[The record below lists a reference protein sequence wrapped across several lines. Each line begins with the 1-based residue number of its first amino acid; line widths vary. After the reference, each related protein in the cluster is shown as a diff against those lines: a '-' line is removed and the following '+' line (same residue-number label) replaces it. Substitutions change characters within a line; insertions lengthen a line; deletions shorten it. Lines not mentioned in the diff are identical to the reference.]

1 MHVPIFDL
9 RVVDEE
15 LKSDLLESVSKVLHH
30 GRLFLGPEV
39 EEFEEAVCK
48 YIGSKHAVGVDSGSS
63 ALYLALRSSGI
74 GPGDE
79 VITTP
84 LTWVIS
90 ANAIQACG
98 AEPVF
103 ADVQD
108 DFNIDPASVEKM
120 IGPRTRAIVPVHYAG
135 QMCNMPAI
143 ESIARKNDLL
153 IIEDAAQAFGATL
166 GGRKAGCF
174 SSAGAFS
181 MNPMKSLGGYGEAG
195 IVVTDDDEIYQR
207 LKKLRHAGTTS
218 DPKKVITNYCEEISL
233 NHKMDTVN
241 AAMLLVA
248 LRHLPTRQKIREEI
262 ALRLRSGL
270 PATVQSQPVISDHTH
285 ARYVYPIRVPLRDKL
300 RNFLEKN
307 GIETKVMHEPLVSDA
322 PAHQRCRSK
331 SPNARKILDSSLVI
345 PSHEKLSNGQVEYI
359 IRSIQQFGDQWW

>member
-1 MHVPIFDL
+1 
-9 RVVDEE
+9 
-15 LKSDLLESVSKVLHH
+15 
-30 GRLFLGPEV
+30 
-39 EEFEEAVCK
+39 
-48 YIGSKHAVGVDSGSS
+48 
-63 ALYLALRSSGI
+63 
-74 GPGDE
+74 
-79 VITTP
+79 
-84 LTWVIS
+84 
-90 ANAIQACG
+90 
-98 AEPVF
+98 
-103 ADVQD
+103 
-108 DFNIDPASVEKM
+108 
-120 IGPRTRAIVPVHYAG
+120 
-135 QMCNMPAI
+135 
-143 ESIARKNDLL
+143 
-153 IIEDAAQAFGATL
+153 
-166 GGRKAGCF
+166 
-174 SSAGAFS
+174 
-181 MNPMKSLGGYGEAG
+181 
-195 IVVTDDDEIYQR
+195 